1 MISVASSLIFQLRQ
15 GCPLKEAA
23 SSVVL
28 VVMVMVVTLGNGLR
42 DTKRPLI
49 DRTAVDHVR
58 DCHNSVKKLD
68 I

>member
-1 MISVASSLIFQLRQ
+1 MISVASSLTFQLRQ

-28 VVMVMVVTLGNGLR
+28 VVMVVTLGNGLG
-42 DTKRPLI
+42 DTKRPVI

-58 DCHNSVKKLD
+58 DCHNSIKKLD